1 MVKNFLE
8 IENVTFA
15 ASEKSK
21 VNNVSLSI
29 ENEGEIICL
38 LGPSGIG
45 KTTILRTIDGLET
58 VQSGKITLK
67 AEEGDTVAVGQVVCL
82 IDTSAEAPE
91 GTPAPKEESKQEVK
105 SAPKV
110 EEKKEVAPSPAPA
123 KKESYASGTPS
134 VAAAKKMAENGIK
147 ANQVSGTGKD
157 GRITKQ
163 DVVAAM
169 AGGFGIMCAGDISI
183 VHSKAK
189 FSLTETMIGL
199 TPAQI
204 SPYVIKKAGFANAKK
219 LMITAEKFTGDKARE
234 YKLADYLFNSIEEL
248 NEIEE
253 KLKKQILQCAPRAI
267 IEKKKILDLA
277 FEGINQDFI
286 DYASKNFVDQIVDG
300 EGREGILSFVEKREP
315 NWKK

>member
-1 MVKNFLE
+1 
-8 IENVTFA
+8 
-15 ASEKSK
+15 
-21 VNNVSLSI
+21 
-29 ENEGEIICL
+29 
-38 LGPSGIG
+38 
-45 KTTILRTIDGLET
+45 
-58 VQSGKITLK
+58 
-67 AEEGDTVAVGQVVCL
+67 
-82 IDTSAEAPE
+82 
-91 GTPAPKEESKQEVK
+91 
-105 SAPKV
+105 
-110 EEKKEVAPSPAPA
+110 
-123 KKESYASGTPS
+123 
-134 VAAAKKMAENGIK
+134 
-147 ANQVSGTGKD
+147 
-157 GRITKQ
+157 
-163 DVVAAM
+163 
-169 AGGFGIMCAGDISI
+169 
-183 VHSKAK
+183 
-189 FSLTETMIGL
+189 MIGL

-267 IEKKKILDLA
+267 IETKKILDLA

>member
-1 MVKNFLE
+1 MEVDKKFNNISIFNFNESWVNVEFDDPLSKNALSENMINELNNFLDQIEGNDKIRGISFKGSNGMFCSGANLKE
-8 IENVTFA
+8 INEIFK
-15 ASEKSK
+15 ASEPK
-21 VNNVSLSI
+21 VKAHKISTS
-29 ENEGEIICL
+29 
-38 LGPSGIG
+38 IG
-45 KTTILRTIDGLET
+45 KLLKRIQSLPQVTIMI
-58 VQSGKITLK
+58 V
-67 AEEGDTVAVGQVVCL
+67 EG
-82 IDTSAEAPE
+82 
-91 GTPAPKEESKQEVK
+91 
-105 SAPKV
+105 
-110 EEKKEVAPSPAPA
+110 
-123 KKESYASGTPS
+123 
-134 VAAAKKMAENGIK
+134 
-147 ANQVSGTGKD
+147 
-157 GRITKQ
+157 
-163 DVVAAM
+163 AAM

-204 SPYVIKKAGFANAKK
+204 SPYVIKKAGFVNAKK

-267 IEKKKILDLA
+267 IETKKILDLA

>member
-1 MVKNFLE
+1 MKADKKFNNINIFNLNGSWVNVEFDDPLSKNALSENMINELNNFLDQIEGNDKIRGISFKGSNGMFCSGANLKE
-8 IENVTFA
+8 INEIFEA
-15 ASEKSK
+15 REPK
-21 VNNVSLSI
+21 VKAHDISTS
-29 ENEGEIICL
+29 
-38 LGPSGIG
+38 IG
-45 KTTILRTIDGLET
+45 KLLKRIQSLPQVTIMI
-58 VQSGKITLK
+58 V
-67 AEEGDTVAVGQVVCL
+67 EG
-82 IDTSAEAPE
+82 
-91 GTPAPKEESKQEVK
+91 
-105 SAPKV
+105 
-110 EEKKEVAPSPAPA
+110 
-123 KKESYASGTPS
+123 
-134 VAAAKKMAENGIK
+134 
-147 ANQVSGTGKD
+147 
-157 GRITKQ
+157 
-163 DVVAAM
+163 AAM

-204 SPYVIKKAGFANAKK
+204 SPYVIKKAGFSNAKK
-219 LMITAEKFTGDKARE
+219 LMITAERFTGDEAKE
-234 YKLADYLFNSIEEL
+234 YKLADYSFNSIRES

-267 IEKKKILDLA
+267 IETKKILDLA